1 MAASAYRA
9 VGCTCILMLLISL
22 DVTIVNVALPT
33 IQRGLTVPTGSIGW
47 TVEAYAIP
55 FATLMLSGGALSDR
69 IGPARAFMSGILIFG
84 LGSLVDAV
92 APDFLLLTLGRVV
105 QGVGAAICMPSALAV
120 LRASVPKEQLG
131 RAVALW
137 AFSGSIAI
145 SIGPILGGVLVQFS
159 TWRSIFVINI
169 PIVVLAVYL
178 LLPAVRSGGQRAA
191 VANRRTDAVGQTLY
205 VASSGLLIGG
215 LLLLNGPAGNS
226 RWQVLLL
233 VLAVIG
239 FFAFYL
245 SERRAADPVL
255 PPSLLRNRVFQSAAI
270 VGGSVNVVNF
280 GLLFCLG
287 LYYGGTHG
295 FTALKSG
302 LLFLPMML
310 GTGVSTMVVE
320 RIRRAMGDR
329 TTVITGLVLE
339 LAGALL
345 IGVRPDVA
353 GWVSASTV
361 FIGFGVG
368 LVIPPITT
376 GLLGAVEPNVS
387 GVASGA
393 FSSVRQLGSALGV
406 AVLGLM
412 VRGTGTAVRV
422 DLRSISTVCAS
433 LLVIAL
439 ATYLVS
445 SVVRTRTTGQPGE
458 HAR

>member
-1 MAASAYRA
+1 
-9 VGCTCILMLLISL
+9 
-22 DVTIVNVALPT
+22 
-33 IQRGLTVPTGSIGW
+33 
-47 TVEAYAIP
+47 
-55 FATLMLSGGALSDR
+55 
-69 IGPARAFMSGILIFG
+69 
-84 LGSLVDAV
+84 
-92 APDFLLLTLGRVV
+92 
-105 QGVGAAICMPSALAV
+105 
-120 LRASVPKEQLG
+120 
-131 RAVALW
+131 
-137 AFSGSIAI
+137 
-145 SIGPILGGVLVQFS
+145 
-159 TWRSIFVINI
+159 
-169 PIVVLAVYL
+169 VLAVYL